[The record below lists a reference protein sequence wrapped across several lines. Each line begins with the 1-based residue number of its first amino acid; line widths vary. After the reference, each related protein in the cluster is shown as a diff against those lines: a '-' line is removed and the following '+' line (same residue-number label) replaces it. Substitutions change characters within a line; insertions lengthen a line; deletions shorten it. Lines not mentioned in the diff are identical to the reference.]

1 MADLVGWARARNRRV
16 VLVFDAWAGGT
27 RDAREE
33 AHGPVTV
40 WFTRAGERA
49 DAFIVRWVGAHAEAV
64 VVTSDRA
71 VQQGARR
78 RGAAVLDAESFA
90 ARLDGDPRLAGGPR
104 RAARRRA
111 GGRRPPGSGDS
122 ERDARDRPLHRVRA
136 DRQRHGGQAHRRRPG
151 LVVPAG
157 VFIYALTFT
166 LLDLINERLG
176 KRGARQVIG
185 TAF

>member
-1 MADLVGWARARNRRV
+1 MRDLVEWARARNRRV

-27 RDAREE
+27 REARTE

-49 DAFIVRWVGAHAEAV
+49 DAFIVRWVGDHAEAV

-90 ARLDGDPRLAGGPR
+90 ARLEGDPPPSGAGAAGPR
-104 RAARRRA
+104 A
-111 GGRRPPGSGDS
+111 
-122 ERDARDRPLHRVRA
+122 
-136 DRQRHGGQAHRRRPG
+136 
-151 LVVPAG
+151 
-157 VFIYALTFT
+157 
-166 LLDLINERLG
+166 
-176 KRGARQVIG
+176 RGAQAAWLRG
-185 TAF
+185 L